1 MTTSPFRADAVVF
14 LAVLLDTTPEI
25 VLTCAADSNTAEGL
39 RTAHQLQ
46 VAERFAEAMHQRGQ
60 IVIETPQAIR

>member
-1 MTTSPFRADAVVF
+1 MTTSPFRSDAVVF

-25 VLTCAADSNTAEGL
+25 ILTCAADSNTAEGL

-46 VAERFAEAMHQRGQ
+46 VAERFAEAMAQSSLD
-60 IVIETPQAIR
+60 IAETKR